1 MFADVHGGKGP
12 PVRFGSAAKASIPP
26 KSDPMARIHCVFR
39 IAMCGTKP
47 SQIVRPGSSRSPEG
61 NCNGQQVG
69 WDAKPRQRRA
79 LFPTCRALTGDS
91 RNATR
96 RRGFSLYRAWP
107 YAVTQAGGRFELPAF
122 LNTDRGRDSE
132 MTSSSF
138 NLGFIDATR
147 ISALRQEMHLGDEQ
161 ARVERH
167 DADH

>member
-107 YAVTQAGGRFELPAF
+107 YAVTQAGGRFELPAVLEYRQRSGF
-122 LNTDRGRDSE
+122 GDDKLQFQFRFHRCDANFGTAPGDASGR
-132 MTSSSF
+132 
-138 NLGFIDATR
+138 
-147 ISALRQEMHLGDEQ
+147 
-161 ARVERH
+161 
-167 DADH
+167 